1 MKFHTVGQV
10 LVLLPKVLVL
20 NLRLVHSNKV
30 DHDDCHGD
38 DDDHNDRQTDENYDH
53 HDDLHDDD
61 EDEGDDMHSNAM
73 QVHPASQTKAQ
84 DQSQKPM
91 LCSKIHC
98 TEIHC
103 TKKQSTEI
111 HCIAQNYIALV
122 FLLL

>member
-1 MKFHTVGQV
+1 M
-10 LVLLPKVLVL
+10 LLPKVLVL
-20 NLRLVHSNKV
+20 NLRLVHFNKV

-38 DDDHNDRQTDENYDH
+38 DDDHDDRQTDENYDH

-98 TEIHC
+98 TEI
-103 TKKQSTEI
+103 QSTEI
-111 HCIAQNYIALV
+111 HCIARNYIALG
-122 FLLL
+122 FSLL

>member
-20 NLRLVHSNKV
+20 NLRLVHFNKV

-38 DDDHNDRQTDENYDH
+38 DDDHDDRQTDENYDH

-98 TEIHC
+98 TEI
-103 TKKQSTEI
+103 QSTEI
-111 HCIAQNYIALV
+111 HCIAQNYIALG
-122 FLLL
+122 FSLL